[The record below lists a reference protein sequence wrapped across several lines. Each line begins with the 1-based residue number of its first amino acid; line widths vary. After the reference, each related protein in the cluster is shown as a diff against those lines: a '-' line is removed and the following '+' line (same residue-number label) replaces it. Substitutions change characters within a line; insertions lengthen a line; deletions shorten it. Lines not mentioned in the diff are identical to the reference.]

1 MQNRFAE
8 SFLFEPKCLEVALSY
23 AISDRS
29 VRLLRTAGCA
39 SLLFFAANVAQA
51 QSPWKLVWSD
61 EFNGAVGVPP
71 DAAKW
76 KFETGPGAAIAG
88 NEEAETYCAPNVTAP
103 PCKAN
108 QPNAYLDGRGH
119 LVIVAVKSDQT
130 VTVGPKKVAAPVY
143 TSARMTT
150 VQSFQ
155 YGRIEASIR
164 IPAAGR
170 GIWPAF
176 WALGEQTGSAHWPEV
191 GEIDVMEQWNP
202 TPGTDTIN
210 STTIHGA
217 VHGPKSPDAAEG
229 YIDLTGDYT
238 FPGPPSGGLHQ
249 FAVEWSPGQVDFY
262 VDGNFYESQS
272 VATLTGKEVWEEDR
286 QPFHLLLNL
295 AMGGGFF
302 GYPDASTGATPTM
315 VVDYVRVYQRDPGAL
330 PTNWGNYDVGGPA
343 QAGRSVFNNGVYT
356 VAGSGAGMES
366 RFDQFQFLY
375 RGLGGNGEVAA
386 HVIDQSSKIAQAKAG
401 VMLREGRGAASP
413 FAMMFVSPDG
423 TVHFRYRSTKGDAPS
438 EVPYKGQAA
447 WMKVGRVGDIFTG
460 YVSTDGKAWT
470 PVGDARIPMSFDTT
484 AGLIA
489 TARDNGTP
497 NSVRFD
503 YVSVTPTDA
512 GYDGVAITL
521 PGVVQAEHFDTGGAG
536 FSYSSELGEAGPDI
550 KQIASGTGE
559 NSASGFF
566 LTALKSGRYINY
578 SVFVPKEGDYTITTR
593 TTGATAGGTFHLN
606 IDQKPLSK
614 SLGVGEPGHWN
625 QVRTPSFHLT
635 AGHHTMALVTDAG
648 PAMDFDFF
656 NVQSH

>member
-1 MQNRFAE
+1 MSHVISARF
-8 SFLFEPKCLEVALSY
+8 
-23 AISDRS
+23 
-29 VRLLRTAGCA
+29 LRAAACA
-39 SLLFFAANVAQA
+39 SLLLFATHLARA

-61 EFNGAVGVPP
+61 EFNGAVGAAP

-76 KFETGPGAAIAG
+76 KFQAGPGAAIAG
-88 NEEAETYCAPNVTAP
+88 NEEAETYCEPNVAAP

-130 VTVGPKKVAAPVY
+130 VTVGPKKLAAPVY

-150 VQSFQ
+150 VQSFR

-176 WALGEQTGSAHWPEV
+176 WALGEQTGSVHWPGV

-210 STTIHGA
+210 ALTIHGA
-217 VHGPKSPDAAEG
+217 VHGPKSPGSSEG
-229 YIDLTGDYT
+229 YIDLAGDYT

-249 FAVEWSPGQVDFY
+249 FAAEWGPGQVDFY

-272 VATLTGKEVWEEDR
+272 VATLTGKEVWEQDR
-286 QPFHLLLNL
+286 QPFNLLLNL

-315 VVDYVRVYQRDPGAL
+315 VVDYVRVYQRDPGTL
-330 PTNWGNYDVGGPA
+330 PAAWGNYDVGGPA
-343 QAGRSVFNNGVYT
+343 EAGKSVFKDGIYI
-356 VAGSGAGMES
+356 VAGGGVGVES
-366 RFDQFQFLY
+366 RFDQFQFAY

-386 HVIDQSSKIAQAKAG
+386 HVIDQSSKVAQAKAG

-423 TVHFRYRSTKGDAPS
+423 SVHFRYRSAKGAAPS

-447 WMKVGRVGDIFTG
+447 WMKVGRLGDIFTG
-460 YVSTDGKAWT
+460 YVSADGKAWT
-470 PVGDARIPMSFDTT
+470 AVGDARIPMSFDTA

-489 TARDNGTP
+489 TSRDNGAP

-512 GYDGVAITL
+512 GYDGVAVTL
-521 PGVVQAEHFDTGGAG
+521 PGVVQAERFDTGGAG
-536 FSYSSELGEAGPDI
+536 FSYSAELGDTGPDV
-550 KQIASGTGE
+550 KQIASGSGE
-559 NSASGFF
+559 DSASGFY
-566 LTALKSGRYINY
+566 LAALKSGRYINY
-578 SVFVPKEGDYTITTR
+578 SVFVPKEGDYTILSR
-593 TTGATAGGTFHLN
+593 VAAASAGGTFHLN

-614 SLGVGEPGHWN
+614 PLGVGETGHFIE
-625 QVRTPSFHLT
+625 VKTPSFHLA
-635 AGHHTMALVTDAG
+635 AGHHTLALVTDSG

-656 NVQSH
+656 NVQAH